1 MTIPVYKPVENYYI
15 LYINLNKNIK
25 QKEKQTM
32 SKTYFNISEQKTN
45 VIRFIKKHKDILCV
59 DDDCK
64 AITAKFIGELVKTNN
79 KEFFSLANQVK
90 LKFGQNFYIFSHDCY
105 ENRHSI
111 EIWLPVDLSKIA
123 SDKAIKEFCDSNN
136 FEDVIENSCFWY
148 NMTPKRWETFEAIFD
163 LYDKQKTPAK
173 KTAKKTAK
181 KAKKIVK
188 PKEVKLSDSA
198 SLKDDIVFID
208 FEADEFDH
216 LMMQYSSNIDVFID
230 SKSECNAKNQID
242 HLINAFKLAKKEADT
257 FIELLE
263 NAKKQGAKHVVDSNY
278 ANPTEF
284 NFTK

>member
-1 MTIPVYKPVENYYI
+1 
-15 LYINLNKNIK
+15 
-25 QKEKQTM
+25 M

-45 VIRFIKKHKDILCV
+45 VIRFIKKHKDILCM

-79 KEFFSLANQVK
+79 KEFFRLANQVK

-111 EIWLPVDLSKIA
+111 EIWLPIDLNKIA

-148 NMTPKRWETFEAIFD
+148 NMTPKRWETFEAVFD
-163 LYDKQKTPAK
+163 FYDKPKASSK
-173 KTAKKTAK
+173 KTVKKTAK

-188 PKEVKLSDSA
+188 PEEMKLGDSA
-198 SLKDDIVFID
+198 LLKDNIAFINFD
-208 FEADEFDH
+208 AKEFDH
-216 LMMQYSSNIDVFID
+216 LMSQGGSNIAVYID
-230 SKSECNAKNQID
+230 NKSECDTKNQID

-263 NAKKQGAKHVVDSNY
+263 NAKKNGAKHVVDASY
-278 ANPTEF
+278 TDPTVF
-284 NFTK
+284 DFTK